1 MNPKEVKYRFRQH
14 QLGGYE
20 AELEWEAP
28 DGGVVTK
35 ARGDTRAEA
44 ISRAAVLAQNALD
57 NPVIKAVMPPQARI
71 AFEVAK
77 RLGLAQKSGTLAVA
91 ASKVVGP
98 GAKRLAKVLKGFW

>member
-1 MNPKEVKYRFRQH
+1 
-14 QLGGYE
+14 
-20 AELEWEAP
+20 
-28 DGGVVTK
+28 VVGPR
-35 ARGDTRAEA
+35 RGDTRAEA

-77 RLGLAQKSGTLAVA
+77 NLGLAQKSGDIAMA

-98 GAKRLAKVLKGFW
+98 GAKRLFKVLKGFW